1 MANSKPKRKTR
12 SDKFPLTLH
21 KTGQFCK
28 KINSKLY
35 YFGTDKQKALQRYLE
50 QAAYLHAG
58 KVPTPRPSQ
67 DRLSIKILCNLYLDH
82 QESRAEIG
90 EIQPRHV
97 SDQILLLKDFVRF
110 VGPNR
115 PVSDISTIELQN
127 YRKRL
132 IKTRKSPNTIN
143 NRIAAVKAMYNWALD
158 NEVIVN
164 APRLKAVKKVT
175 SPKQEKPTF
184 TMTQIHKI
192 LHNAS
197 PQMKAMIWLG
207 LNCGFGC
214 TDCAELKWKNVDL
227 QNGRVDFPRG
237 KTGIGRNLPLW
248 SETVRALNEIPVSG
262 ELVFYT
268 RKGNPWVRT
277 VKGVGKG
284 GKEKYKKTNN
294 VSKEFSKLMK
304 RTDLK
309 MEKGVGFYTL
319 RRTAATLTARSG
331 DPFAVQRLL
340 GHADLKMAT
349 TYVQDVSEQTD
360 RAINNTRKLIIQDD
374 SSPLADASSGRD
386 E

>member
-1 MANSKPKRKTR
+1 MAKSKYKRKTR

-28 KINSKLY
+28 KIKGKLY

-58 KVPTPRPSQ
+58 KAPTHRPSQ